1 MEQLDVKILDR
12 DYKLAVN
19 PEEKARLLAAVKMVD
34 ERMRTIRS
42 TGRVNSVDRVAVM
55 AALQLAH
62 ELLEPPP
69 TDTAANAPAN
79 EVLRKIR
86 KMTDDLDQEI
96 RRQES
101 LF

>member
-19 PEEKARLLAAVKMVD
+19 PEEKARLLDAVKMVD
-34 ERMRTIRS
+34 ERMRTIRG
-42 TGRVNSVDRVAVM
+42 TGRIASVDRVAVM

-69 TDTAANAPAN
+69 ADNAVAPAN